1 VHSQGKDRTLAI
13 KETSLNKGQIRKLNA
28 LRKSVGVKLGEE
40 VFGKWLKEQAKAVPK
55 VQSDP
60 VAEKILNAVKSL
72 EKDKTVKLGNRGY
85 VIKRARG
92 KGAKGFVVQKVVK

>member
-1 VHSQGKDRTLAI
+1 MAN

-28 LRKSVGVKLGEE
+28 LRKSIGVKLGEDA
-40 VFGKWLKEQAKAVPK
+40 FGKRLKEQAKAKVVPK

-72 EKDKTVKLGNRGY
+72 EKDKTGKLGNRGY
-85 VIKRARG
+85 VIKRSKG
-92 KGAKGFVVQKVVK
+92 KGAKGFVVQKIVK

>member
-1 VHSQGKDRTLAI
+1 MAI
-13 KETSLNKGQIRKLNA
+13 KETTLTKGQIRKLNA
-28 LRKSVGVKLGEE
+28 LRKSVGVKLGEDA
-40 VFGKWLKEQAKAVPK
+40 FGKWLKEQAKAKAVPK

-85 VIKRARG
+85 VVKRAKG
-92 KGAKGFVVQKVVK
+92 KGAKGFVVQKNVK

>member
-1 VHSQGKDRTLAI
+1 MAI

-28 LRKSVGVKLGEE
+28 LRKSVGVKLGEDA
-40 VFGKWLKEQAKAVPK
+40 FGKWLKEQAKAKAVAK

-60 VAEKILNAVKSL
+60 VAEKLLNAVKSL

-85 VIKRARG
+85 VVKRSKG

>member
-1 VHSQGKDRTLAI
+1 MAI
-13 KETSLNKGQIRKLNA
+13 KEKSLSKGQIRKLNA
-28 LRKSVGVKLGEE
+28 LRNSIGVKIGEDA
-40 VFGKWLKEQAKAVPK
+40 FGKWLRERAKAKAVPK

-85 VIKRARG
+85 VVKRAKG
-92 KGAKGFVVQKVVK
+92 KGAKGFVVQKIVK

>member
-1 VHSQGKDRTLAI
+1 MAI

-28 LRKSVGVKLGEE
+28 LRKSIGVKLGEE
-40 VFGKWLKEQAKAVPK
+40 AFGKWLKEQVTAAPK
-55 VQSDP
+55 VQPDP

-85 VIKRARG
+85 VVKRAKG
-92 KGAKGFVVQKVVK
+92 KGAKGFVVQKIVK

>member
-1 VHSQGKDRTLAI
+1 MAI

-28 LRKSVGVKLGEE
+28 LRKSVGVKIGEE
-40 VFGKWLKEQAKAVPK
+40 AFGKWLKEQAKAKAVPK

-60 VAEKILNAVKSL
+60 VVEKILDAVKSL
-72 EKDKTVKLGNRGY
+72 EKDKTVKFGNKVY

-92 KGAKGFVVQKVVK
+92 KGAKGFVVQKIVK

>member
-1 VHSQGKDRTLAI
+1 MAI
-13 KETSLNKGQIRKLNA
+13 KETSLSKGQIRKLNA

>member
-1 VHSQGKDRTLAI
+1 MAI

-28 LRKSVGVKLGEE
+28 LRKSIGVKLGEDA
-40 VFGKWLKEQAKAVPK
+40 FGKWLKEQAKSVPK

-72 EKDKTVKLGNRGY
+72 EKDKTVKLGNKGY
-85 VIKRARG
+85 VVKRAKG
-92 KGAKGFVVQKVVK
+92 KGAKGFVVQKIVK

>member
-1 VHSQGKDRTLAI
+1 MAI

-28 LRKSVGVKLGEE
+28 LRNSIGVKIGEE
-40 VFGKWLKEQAKAVPK
+40 AFGKWLKVRAKAVPK
-55 VQSDP
+55 IQSDP

-85 VIKRARG
+85 VVKRARG
-92 KGAKGFVVQKVVK
+92 KGAKGFVVEKIA

>member
-1 VHSQGKDRTLAI
+1 MAI
-13 KETSLNKGQIRKLNA
+13 KETSLTKGQIRKLNA

-55 VQSDP
+55 VQSNP

-72 EKDKTVKLGNRGY
+72 QKDKTVKLGNRGY
-85 VIKRARG
+85 VIKRAKG
-92 KGAKGFVVQKVVK
+92 KGAKGLVVQKVVK

>member
-1 VHSQGKDRTLAI
+1 MAKKPTL
-13 KETSLNKGQIRKLNA
+13 TKGNIRKRNA
-28 LRKSVGVKLGEE
+28 LKKSIGDKLGEE
-40 VFGKWLKEQAKAVPK
+40 AFAKWLKEQTKAIPK

-60 VAEKILNAVKSL
+60 VAEKILDAVKSL

-92 KGAKGFVVQKVVK
+92 KGAKGFVVQKIGK

>member
-1 VHSQGKDRTLAI
+1 MAI
-13 KETSLNKGQIRKLNA
+13 KEKSLSKGQIRKLNA
-28 LRKSVGVKLGEE
+28 LRNSIGVKLGEDA
-40 VFGKWLKEQAKAVPK
+40 FGKWLKEQAKAKTVPK

-85 VIKRARG
+85 VIKRAKG
-92 KGAKGFVVQKVVK
+92 KGAKGFVVQKIAK

>member
-1 VHSQGKDRTLAI
+1 MAI

-28 LRKSVGVKLGEE
+28 LRKSIGVKLGEE
-40 VFGKWLKEQAKAVPK
+40 AFGKWLKEQAKAKAVPK

-72 EKDKTVKLGNRGY
+72 EKDKTVKLGNKGY
-85 VIKRARG
+85 VIIREKG
-92 KGAKGFVVQKVVK
+92 KSAKGFVVQKIVK